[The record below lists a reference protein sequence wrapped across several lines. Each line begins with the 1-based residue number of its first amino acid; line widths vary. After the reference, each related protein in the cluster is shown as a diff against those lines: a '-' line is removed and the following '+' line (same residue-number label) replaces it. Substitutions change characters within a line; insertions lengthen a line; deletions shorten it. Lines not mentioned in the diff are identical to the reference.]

1 MSYDDADSDLI
12 YLDFAKAFDK
22 VDHDLLLKKLK
33 RYGIDG
39 KLLTWLSSFLSGR
52 TQTVIV
58 DGVRSY
64 SNPVRS
70 GVPQGTVLGP
80 ILFLLFVNDIELF
93 IDHSKIRYFADDS
106 RLLKS
111 ISSSS
116 DSLLLQKD
124 LENVLHWAKTNNMT
138 LNEDKFELIQHH
150 SSAKDFALLPELP
163 FCLI

>member
-1 MSYDDADSDLI
+1 M
-12 YLDFAKAFDK
+12 
-22 VDHDLLLKKLK
+22 
-33 RYGIDG
+33 
-39 KLLTWLSSFLSGR
+39 
-52 TQTVIV
+52 
-58 DGVRSY
+58 
-64 SNPVRS
+64 
-70 GVPQGTVLGP
+70 
-80 ILFLLFVNDIELF
+80 NDIELS
-93 IDHSKIRYFADDS
+93 IDHSKIRCFADDS